1 MDSDTARNRPA
12 WNDRIM
18 QNVDTLSP
26 PLAGVQSPS
35 RGVAAADR
43 SSSLAQALAA
53 LGVENNA
60 EWAWANYERVVRE
73 LATRLG
79 AKRLLEVGGGR
90 DPLFTIPEIERLGV
104 EVTVNDIAPGELA
117 VLPKTYKTACFD
129 VAGDLTPVADRRG
142 QFDLAFSRMVFEHV
156 ADGQKAWS
164 NLYEMLSP
172 GGVGLSFMPTLYTLP
187 FVVNL
192 LLPDK
197 LAASIVK
204 ALFAN
209 RTDDEDP
216 VFPARYSWCF
226 TDERLTR
233 MLTDIGYR
241 EVVVMPFYGHSYYQS
256 FPLVRDVNAWV
267 TKLARRNDWRAISS
281 YAYVAVRK

>member
-1 MDSDTARNRPA
+1 MRRQTGPD
-12 WNDRIM
+12 WNKRTMPSIDAI
-18 QNVDTLSP
+18 
-26 PLAGVQSPS
+26 SPS
-35 RGVAAADR
+35 LADVGALNRRVASADT
-43 SSSLAQALAA
+43 SSPLTQAIAA
-53 LGVENNA
+53 LGVENSA

-73 LATRLG
+73 LAIRLG

-90 DPLFTIPEIERLGV
+90 DPLFTPDEIERLGV
-104 EVTVNDIAPGELA
+104 EVTINDIAPGELA

-142 QFDLAFSRMVFEHV
+142 HFDLAFSRMVFEHV

-164 NLYEMLSP
+164 NLYEMLAP
-172 GGVGLSFMPTLYTLP
+172 GGVGLAFMPTLYTLP

-204 ALFAN
+204 MLFAN

-233 MLTDIGYR
+233 MLSAIGYR

-256 FPLVRDVNAWV
+256 FPLVRDINAYV

>member
-1 MDSDTARNRPA
+1 MPTVDALSSPLVDVQPPARRA
-12 WNDRIM
+12 VRAE
-18 QNVDTLSP
+18 TSTT
-26 PLAGVQSPS
+26 
-35 RGVAAADR
+35 
-43 SSSLAQALAA
+43 LAQALAS
-53 LGVENNA
+53 LGVENHA

-73 LATRLG
+73 LANKLG

-90 DPLFTIPEIERLGV
+90 DPLFTTDEIERLAV

-129 VAGDLTPVADRRG
+129 IAGDLTAVADRRG

-156 ADGQKAWS
+156 ADGKKAWS

-172 GGVGLSFMPTLYTLP
+172 GGVGLAFMPTLYTLP

-204 ALFAN
+204 MLFAN

-226 TDERLTR
+226 TDHRLSD
-233 MLTDIGYR
+233 MLSGIGYR
-241 EVVVMPFYGHSYYQS
+241 EVAVLPFYGHSYYQS

>member
-1 MDSDTARNRPA
+1 MRRQTGPD
-12 WNDRIM
+12 WNKRTMPSIDAI
-18 QNVDTLSP
+18 
-26 PLAGVQSPS
+26 SPS
-35 RGVAAADR
+35 LADVGALNRRVASADT
-43 SSSLAQALAA
+43 SSPLTQAIAA
-53 LGVENNA
+53 LGVENSA

-73 LATRLG
+73 LASRLG

-90 DPLFTIPEIERLGV
+90 DPLFTTDEIDRLGV
-104 EVTVNDIAPGELA
+104 EVTINDIAPGELA

-142 QFDLAFSRMVFEHV
+142 HFDLAFSRMVFEHV

-164 NLYEMLSP
+164 NLYEMLAP
-172 GGVGLSFMPTLYTLP
+172 GGVGLAFMPTLYTLP

-204 ALFAN
+204 MLFAN

-233 MLTDIGYR
+233 MLSAIGYR

-256 FPLVRDVNAWV
+256 FPLVRDVNAYV

>member
-1 MDSDTARNRPA
+1 MTMRRQTGPD
-12 WNDRIM
+12 WNMRTMPSIDAI
-18 QNVDTLSP
+18 
-26 PLAGVQSPS
+26 SPS
-35 RGVAAADR
+35 LAEVGALNRRVAAADT
-43 SSSLAQALAA
+43 SSPLTQAIAA
-53 LGVENNA
+53 LGVENSA

-73 LATRLG
+73 LASRLG

-90 DPLFTIPEIERLGV
+90 DPLFTTDEIDRLGV
-104 EVTVNDIAPGELA
+104 EVTINDIAPGELA

-142 QFDLAFSRMVFEHV
+142 HFDLAFSRMVFEHV

-164 NLYEMLSP
+164 NLYEMLAP
-172 GGVGLSFMPTLYTLP
+172 GGVGLAFMPTLYTLP

-204 ALFAN
+204 MLFAN

-233 MLTDIGYR
+233 MLSAIGYR

-256 FPLVRDVNAWV
+256 FPLVRDVNAYV